1 MSCAKLLFYSDSIDT
16 NDEWDPNVFQ
26 KFLQTGQDF
35 GERMHNAFSEA
46 LKRYKRVQIIG
57 SDCYEIT
64 SEIINDGFQ
73 MLETHDIVIG
83 PAEDGGYYLLG
94 MKKLVKDF
102 FINKPWSTASIF
114 NDTITDITRL
124 KLSYGTLPCISDIDE
139 VERLNEISIN

>member
-1 MSCAKLLFYSDSIDT
+1 MAQSIGDEAALNIYRILLDYTRKITEQLSCAKLLFYSDSIDT

-35 GERMHNAFSEA
+35 GKRMHNAFSRA

-64 SEIINDGFQ
+64 SEIINNGFQ

-83 PAEDGGYYLLG
+83 PA
-94 MKKLVKDF
+94 
-102 FINKPWSTASIF
+102 
-114 NDTITDITRL
+114 DTGAII
-124 KLSYGTLPCISDIDE
+124 Y
-139 VERLNEISIN
+139 